1 MIHLKLIERER
12 NIYVAKGNG
21 QDIQDDKILTDVE
34 MVYALAKIK
43 HFKDMVQR
51 LPIKTFS
58 QEDYFDV
65 VDAIFEE
72 IFNPLTDKEK
82 Q

>member
-1 MIHLKLIERER
+1 MIRYNHLQKEGITSM
-12 NIYVAKGNG
+12 AKGNG
-21 QDIQDDKILTDVE
+21 EDIQDDKILTDVE

-58 QEDYFDV
+58 QEDFFDV

>member
-1 MIHLKLIERER
+1 M
-12 NIYVAKGNG
+12 AKGNG
-21 QDIQDDKILTDVE
+21 EDLHDDKILTDVE

-58 QEDYFDV
+58 QEDYYDV
-65 VDAIFEE
+65 IDAIFDN
-72 IFNPLTDKEK
+72 IFDPQSDKEK

>member
-1 MIHLKLIERER
+1 M
-12 NIYVAKGNG
+12 AKGNG
-21 QDIQDDKILTDVE
+21 HDIHDDKVLTDVE

-43 HFKDMVQR
+43 HFKDVVQTIS
-51 LPIKTFS
+51 IKRYS
-58 QEDYFDV
+58 QEEYFDV
-65 VDAIFEE
+65 VEAVFED

>member
-1 MIHLKLIERER
+1 M
-12 NIYVAKGNG
+12 AKGNG
-21 QDIQDDKILTDVE
+21 QDIQDDKVLTDVE

-43 HFKDMVQR
+43 HFKDVVQTIS
-51 LPIKTFS
+51 IKRYS
-58 QEDYFDV
+58 QEEYFDV
-65 VDAIFEE
+65 VEAVFED

>member
-1 MIHLKLIERER
+1 M
-12 NIYVAKGNG
+12 AKGNG
-21 QDIQDDKILTDVE
+21 EDIQDDKILTDVE

-58 QEDYFDV
+58 QEDYFDD

>member
-1 MIHLKLIERER
+1 M
-12 NIYVAKGNG
+12 AKGNG
-21 QDIQDDKILTDVE
+21 EDIQDDKILTDVE
-34 MVYALAKIK
+34 RVYALAKIK

>member
-1 MIHLKLIERER
+1 M
-12 NIYVAKGNG
+12 AKGNG
-21 QDIQDDKILTDVE
+21 QDIQDEKILTDVE

-43 HFKDMVQR
+43 HFKDVVQTIS
-51 LPIKTFS
+51 IKRFS
-58 QEDYFDV
+58 QEEYFDV
-65 VDAIFEE
+65 VDAIFED

>member
-1 MIHLKLIERER
+1 M
-12 NIYVAKGNG
+12 AKGNG
-21 QDIQDDKILTDVE
+21 EDIHDDKILTDVE

-43 HFKDMVQR
+43 HFKEMVQR

-58 QEDYFDV
+58 QEDYYDV
-65 VDAIFEE
+65 IDAIFEE

>member
-1 MIHLKLIERER
+1 MT
-12 NIYVAKGNG
+12 KGNG
-21 QDIQDDKILTDVE
+21 HDIHDDKILTDVE

-43 HFKDMVQR
+43 HFKDVVQTIS
-51 LPIKTFS
+51 IKRYS
-58 QEDYFDV
+58 QEEYFDV
-65 VDAIFEE
+65 VDAIFED

>member
-1 MIHLKLIERER
+1 M
-12 NIYVAKGNG
+12 AKGNG
-21 QDIQDDKILTDVE
+21 EDLQDDKILTDVE

-43 HFKDMVQR
+43 QFKDVVQTIS
-51 LPIKTFS
+51 IKRYS
-58 QEDYFDV
+58 QEEYFDV
-65 VDAIFEE
+65 VEAVFEE

>member
-1 MIHLKLIERER
+1 M
-12 NIYVAKGNG
+12 AKGNG
-21 QDIQDDKILTDVE
+21 EDLQDDKILTDVE

-43 HFKDMVQR
+43 QFKDVVQTIS
-51 LPIKTFS
+51 IKRYS
-58 QEDYFDV
+58 QEEYFDI

>member
-1 MIHLKLIERER
+1 M
-12 NIYVAKGNG
+12 AKGNG

-51 LPIKTFS
+51 IPIKKFS

>member
-1 MIHLKLIERER
+1 M
-12 NIYVAKGNG
+12 AKGNG

-43 HFKDMVQR
+43 HFKDVVQTIS
-51 LPIKTFS
+51 IKRYS
-58 QEDYFDV
+58 QEEYFDV
-65 VDAIFEE
+65 VEAVFED

>member
-1 MIHLKLIERER
+1 M
-12 NIYVAKGNG
+12 AKGNG
-21 QDIQDDKILTDVE
+21 QDIHDDKILTDVE

-43 HFKDMVQR
+43 HFKDVVQTIS
-51 LPIKTFS
+51 IKRYS
-58 QEDYFDV
+58 QEEYFDV
-65 VDAIFEE
+65 VDAIFED

>member
-1 MIHLKLIERER
+1 M
-12 NIYVAKGNG
+12 AKGNG
-21 QDIQDDKILTDVE
+21 EDIQDDKILTDVE

-51 LPIKTFS
+51 LPIKTLS
-58 QEDYFDV
+58 QEDFFDV

>member
-1 MIHLKLIERER
+1 M
-12 NIYVAKGNG
+12 AKGNG
-21 QDIQDDKILTDVE
+21 EDLQDDKILSDVE

-43 HFKDMVQR
+43 HFKDVVQTIS
-51 LPIKTFS
+51 IKRYS
-58 QEDYFDV
+58 QEEYFDI
-65 VDAIFEE
+65 VDAIFDD